1 MKLKG
6 SKRLSVFEFLRHQQL
21 SSPKLTVSNRRPLD
35 GLQIDC
41 KTVGFFSKSVKKSV
55 KRGVRVGPF
64 IRGKIRRVLH
74 KTVWS
79 NTSKK
84 NISKLQKVQ
93 NFACRII
100 TGKRKFDHITPA
112 LRELRWLPVT
122 SFLKYT
128 LGVLAFKCVKG
139 LAPSYLCHRFKTRDC
154 VHDRNTRYKNN
165 LNIPAYKSASGQRT
179 FLYRATSFWNSLP
192 CEIRGCDN
200 LPIFKRH
207 LKEFLS
213 SF

>member
-1 MKLKG
+1 M
-6 SKRLSVFEFLRHQQL
+6 
-21 SSPKLTVSNRRPLD
+21 
-35 GLQIDC
+35 
-41 KTVGFFSKSVKKSV
+41 
-55 KRGVRVGPF
+55 
-64 IRGKIRRVLH
+64 
-74 KTVWS
+74 WS

-100 TGKRKFDHITPA
+100 TGKLKFDHITPV

-165 LNIPAYKSASGQRT
+165 LNIPAYKSASRQRT
-179 FLYRATSFWNSLP
+179 FLYRAMSFWNSLP
-192 CEIRGCDN
+192 CEIRECDN

>member
-1 MKLKG
+1 MWRTQIKN
-6 SKRLSVFEFLRHQQL
+6 RIQIAQQ
-21 SSPKLTVSNRRPLD
+21 S
-35 GLQIDC
+35 
-41 KTVGFFSKSVKKSV
+41 FSKVTV
-55 KRGVRVGPF
+55 KRKLSEPESHF
-64 IRGKIRRVLH
+64 TIFPTLKIGSYSDKSYVMVSLD
-74 KTVWS
+74 
-79 NTSKK
+79 
-84 NISKLQKVQ
+84 
-93 NFACRII
+93 FAGLYHL
-100 TGKRKFDHITPA
+100 TMLFPSYGEWA
-112 LRELRWLPVT
+112 G
-122 SFLKYT
+122 
-128 LGVLAFKCVKG
+128 LGVLTFKCVKG

>member
-1 MKLKG
+1 MLWKTRVFIQLEIIRRELNPDKG
-6 SKRLSVFEFLRHQQL
+6 TPKRRGHVQL
-21 SSPKLTVSNRRPLD
+21 AYWKAVSFREIKSSRRNRKSQHFQWLPFK
-35 GLQIDC
+35 
-41 KTVGFFSKSVKKSV
+41 KTVIY
-55 KRGVRVGPF
+55 P
-64 IRGKIRRVLH
+64 
-74 KTVWS
+74 VWC

-100 TGKRKFDHITPA
+100 TGKRKFDHITPV
-112 LRELRWLPVT
+112 LRELRWLSVT

-128 LGVLAFKCVKG
+128 LGVLAFKCVKA
-139 LAPSYLCHRFKTRDC
+139 LARPSYLCHRFKTRAC

-165 LNIPAYKSASGQRT
+165 LLNIPAYKSASGQRT
-179 FLYRATSFWNSLP
+179 FLYRAMSFWNSLP
-192 CEIRGCDN
+192 REIRECDN

>member
-1 MKLKG
+1 MFSFAFRKERDTVMQCIG
-6 SKRLSVFEFLRHQQL
+6 SLCQI
-21 SSPKLTVSNRRPLD
+21 NR
-35 GLQIDC
+35 
-41 KTVGFFSKSVKKSV
+41 VK
-55 KRGVRVGPF
+55 
-64 IRGKIRRVLH
+64 
-74 KTVWS
+74 
-79 NTSKK
+79 
-84 NISKLQKVQ
+84 
-93 NFACRII
+93 
-100 TGKRKFDHITPA
+100 
-112 LRELRWLPVT
+112 LRWLPVT

>member
-1 MKLKG
+1 MNH
-6 SKRLSVFEFLRHQQL
+6 KRTQ
-21 SSPKLTVSNRRPLD
+21 
-35 GLQIDC
+35 
-41 KTVGFFSKSVKKSV
+41 KKSEPQMSYW
-55 KRGVRVGPF
+55 GLVGEQGSFLGWTCEPH
-64 IRGKIRRVLH
+64 L
-74 KTVWS
+74 
-79 NTSKK
+79 
-84 NISKLQKVQ
+84 
-93 NFACRII
+93 A
-100 TGKRKFDHITPA
+100 
-112 LRELRWLPVT
+112 VT

-128 LGVLAFKCVKG
+128 LVVLAFKCVKG

>member
-1 MKLKG
+1 MCFRLLFRKERDTVIQCIG
-6 SKRLSVFEFLRHQQL
+6 SLCQI
-21 SSPKLTVSNRRPLD
+21 NR
-35 GLQIDC
+35 
-41 KTVGFFSKSVKKSV
+41 VK
-55 KRGVRVGPF
+55 
-64 IRGKIRRVLH
+64 
-74 KTVWS
+74 
-79 NTSKK
+79 
-84 NISKLQKVQ
+84 
-93 NFACRII
+93 
-100 TGKRKFDHITPA
+100 
-112 LRELRWLPVT
+112 LRWLPVT

>member
-1 MKLKG
+1 MFSFAFRKEKDTVIQCIG
-6 SKRLSVFEFLRHQQL
+6 SLCQI
-21 SSPKLTVSNRRPLD
+21 NR
-35 GLQIDC
+35 
-41 KTVGFFSKSVKKSV
+41 VK
-55 KRGVRVGPF
+55 
-64 IRGKIRRVLH
+64 
-74 KTVWS
+74 
-79 NTSKK
+79 
-84 NISKLQKVQ
+84 
-93 NFACRII
+93 
-100 TGKRKFDHITPA
+100 
-112 LRELRWLPVT
+112 LRWLPVT

>member
-1 MKLKG
+1 MFSFAFRKERDTVIQCIG
-6 SKRLSVFEFLRHQQL
+6 SLCQI
-21 SSPKLTVSNRRPLD
+21 NR
-35 GLQIDC
+35 
-41 KTVGFFSKSVKKSV
+41 VK
-55 KRGVRVGPF
+55 
-64 IRGKIRRVLH
+64 
-74 KTVWS
+74 
-79 NTSKK
+79 
-84 NISKLQKVQ
+84 
-93 NFACRII
+93 
-100 TGKRKFDHITPA
+100 
-112 LRELRWLPVT
+112 LRWLPVT

-128 LGVLAFKCVKG
+128 RGVLAFKCVKG